1 MTDIL
6 NTKKDLNE
14 LLPSN
19 ILSEIKLENEEENKE
34 EEENEDEIV
43 DVIFYYNY
51 NFIRTL
57 LINPITTPRNI
68 PVEISK

>member
-34 EEENEDEIV
+34 EENEDEIV

-51 NFIRTL
+51 NFIRTW

>member
-19 ILSEIKLENEEENKE
+19 ILSEIKLENEEENK

-68 PVEISK
+68 PVPISK

>member
-34 EEENEDEIV
+34 EENEEEIV

-68 PVEISK
+68 PVPISK

>member
-19 ILSEIKLENEEENKE
+19 ILSEIKLENEEENK